1 MRTLQHS
8 LAQQFGPPPG
18 MMGPGPGGP
27 HGPPAGPGGP
37 HMMGPG
43 GPGAPGP
50 HGPPPAN
57 MGPPPS
63 QVGINCFETDQLRV
77 LLTYIHVLY
86 LTGKY

>member
-1 MRTLQHS
+1 MTKQANTPILQIRECQDRMRTLQHS

-63 QVGINCFETDQLRV
+63 QVGI
-77 LLTYIHVLY
+77 LLL
-86 LTGKY
+86 